1 MAEVSI
7 IIPVKNIEKE
17 IPGILR
23 SLIAQVEGL
32 EAEFIVVDMG
42 SADETVLESVQMIKE
57 YQLRGCVVQNGNGT
71 VSSAL
76 NTGLQKAGGD
86 YITFIFARRLYRDFI
101 KGYHD
106 TAVKTGADFVFGSVS
121 ELSAKQAER
130 RTIHSSVVKKPAGAD
145 FVTDILNGTLYV
157 DISAVMVSRRFLL
170 ERHIRFTD
178 ECANGYAEEF
188 VYRCLL
194 CSTNAVQSPT
204 ILKRDDV
211 FELKRGKQA
220 NIGKAIFQHVEAM
233 RRIEDIIRT
242 DYRDNAELN
251 QIFTG
256 DKLPKTVLYCVDV
269 LLREGSGNSS
279 IQRCLKLRGYDKLL
293 ASSKITDPAL
303 KRKIFLWRRVP
314 WMYKP
319 GK

>member
-1 MAEVSI
+1 M
-7 IIPVKNIEKE
+7 
-17 IPGILR
+17 
-23 SLIAQVEGL
+23 
-32 EAEFIVVDMG
+32 
-42 SADETVLESVQMIKE
+42 
-57 YQLRGCVVQNGNGT
+57 
-71 VSSAL
+71 
-76 NTGLQKAGGD
+76 
-86 YITFIFARRLYRDFI
+86 
-101 KGYHD
+101 
-106 TAVKTGADFVFGSVS
+106 
-121 ELSAKQAER
+121 
-130 RTIHSSVVKKPAGAD
+130 
-145 FVTDILNGTLYV
+145 
-157 DISAVMVSRRFLL
+157 
-170 ERHIRFTD
+170 
-178 ECANGYAEEF
+178 
-188 VYRCLL
+188 
-194 CSTNAVQSPT
+194 QSPT

>member
-23 SLIAQVEGL
+23 SLIAQAEGI

-42 SADETVLESVQMIKE
+42 SEDETVLESVQMIKE
-57 YQLRGCVVQNGNGT
+57 YQLRGCVVQNGSGT

-86 YITFIFARRLYRDFI
+86 CITFIFARRLYRDFI

-106 TAVKTGADFVFGSVS
+106 TVTKTGADVVFGSVS

-130 RTIHSSVVKKPAGAD
+130 RVIHSSVVKKRTGAD
-145 FVTDILNGTLYV
+145 FIVEILKGNLYV
-157 DISAVMVSRRFLL
+157 DISALMVNRRFLL
-170 ERHIRFTD
+170 EKHIRFTD

-188 VYRCLL
+188 MYRCLL
-194 CSTNAVQSPT
+194 CSSNAVQSPT

-220 NIGKAIFQHVEAM
+220 NIGKAIFQHVDAM
-233 RRIEDIIRT
+233 RRIEDVIRT

-251 QIFTG
+251 QIFMG
-256 DKLPKTVLYCVDV
+256 DKLPRTVLHCVDV
-269 LLREGSGNSS
+269 MLREGSGSSS
-279 IQRCLKLRGYDKLL
+279 IQRYLKLRGYDKLL
-293 ASSKITDPAL
+293 TNAKIMDPAL
-303 KRKIFLWRRVP
+303 KRRIFLWRHMP
-314 WMYKP
+314 WLYKP